1 MGAGQGECRES
12 PQKEHPAGETPPS
25 CPPLTTDSE
34 WLDLSAEEQLVWA
47 KSTCDPRIAVGS
59 QSPLEKK
66 IKSLGGVH
74 SSKVRKLLLQKSQ
87 QENETL
93 HQLKAMSFDFRFAK
107 AEAYY
112 YRQRQEM
119 MLGEAWK
126 YVVVPRWKIKIE
138 RERPQSEKTG
148 DAKKQ
153 DHLVPERELGQIQK
167 HIYRVER
174 ARGLRDHK
182 YRLLPQRIPSETA
195 FPQVLTLGK
204 EEKTEAIQKTHKTK
218 TRKHRVASAKEQIKG
233 HQNRMIRGRELME
246 QRSERLHSCRLST
259 SAPPLHR
266 PATHKDEEKEYELV
280 TAYPIAQP
288 YQEAL
293 IEVTILMEKSR
304 KDDYIKKPLQR
315 ELLSI
320 PPFLR
325 SQLGKNK
332 V

>member
-1 MGAGQGECRES
+1 QG
-12 PQKEHPAGETPPS
+12 H
-25 CPPLTTDSE
+25 
-34 WLDLSAEEQLVWA
+34 
-47 KSTCDPRIAVGS
+47 
-59 QSPLEKK
+59 
-66 IKSLGGVH
+66 GV
-74 SSKVRKLLLQKSQ
+74 R
-87 QENETL
+87 
-93 HQLKAMSFDFRFAK
+93 
-107 AEAYY
+107 
-112 YRQRQEM
+112 
-119 MLGEAWK
+119 
-126 YVVVPRWKIKIE
+126 VPGRAAHHL
-138 RERPQSEKTG
+138 RS
-148 DAKKQ
+148 Q

-182 YRLLPQRIPSETA
+182 YRLLPQRIPSET
-195 FPQVLTLGK
+195 
-204 EEKTEAIQKTHKTK
+204 KTHKTK
-218 TRKHRVASAKEQIKG
+218 NRKHRVASAKEQIKG

-304 KDDYIKKPLQR
+304 KGDYIKKPLQR